1 MEHEIIST
9 KCDNNGRIVSL
20 LLKIQGQKINIIGI
34 YCPND
39 PKLRCEFISCIQ
51 NYVIDDNPNTPLF
64 ILGDFNFIDDFNTDK
79 MYGSNTWRGC
89 LRGTKEF
96 NALRTL
102 LIYTKPPECVD
113 IIRRTSRGFH
123 SWCPGVLRTRAFR
136 APAVKTS

>member
-20 LLKIQGQKINIIGI
+20 LLKIQGQKTNIIGI

-51 NYVIDDNPNTPLF
+51 NYVLDDNPNTPLF
-64 ILGDFNFIDDFNTDK
+64 ILGDFNFIEDFNIDK
-79 MYGSNTWRGC
+79 MYGSNTWQGC

-96 NALRTL
+96 NC
-102 LIYTKPPECVD
+102 IKNDYNIVD
-113 IIRRTSRGFH
+113 IM
-123 SWCPGVLRTRAFR
+123 
-136 APAVKTS
+136 